1 MPEQTATLR
10 SLIPQSSHHTS
21 HLQVLQALS
30 NEASRECGHQHSKTD
45 PPNPILAEPR
55 GLEESCRCTRMTD
68 MYFTS
73 LCTICGWDG
82 AGGLGGV
89 SFCRRVFQPLRWRP
103 LKEHGISCWT
113 VIHATRQKQIFRSEI
128 IKFEL
133 FNMRICG
140 IPIVNT

>member
-55 GLEESCRCTRMTD
+55 GVEESCRCTRMTD

-73 LCTICGWDG
+73 LCTIGGWDG
-82 AGGLGGV
+82 AGG
-89 SFCRRVFQPLRWRP
+89 FRRGFLLSTNLP
-103 LKEHGISCWT
+103 
-113 VIHATRQKQIFRSEI
+113 A
-128 IKFEL
+128 FEVET
-133 FNMRICG
+133 I
-140 IPIVNT
+140 